1 MYAADRRWV
10 SRDTIV
16 PDGQVQLL
24 LSDSKANNH
33 ARGRGNTQQVR
44 IVKNSTADSVV
55 RTLGIQTCAP

>member
-16 PDGQVQLL
+16 SDEQIQLL

-33 ARGRGNTQQVR
+33 ARGRGNTQQVS
-44 IVKNSTADSVV
+44 IVKTPIADSVV
-55 RTLGIQTCAP
+55 RTLGNQTCVP